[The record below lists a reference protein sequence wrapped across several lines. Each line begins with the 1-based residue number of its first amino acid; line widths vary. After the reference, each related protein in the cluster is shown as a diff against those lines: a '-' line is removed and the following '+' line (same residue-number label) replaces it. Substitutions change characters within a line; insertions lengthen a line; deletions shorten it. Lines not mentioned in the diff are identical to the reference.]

1 MAKRDKSGK
10 LIGPV
15 SGRVQARNPL
25 TKRWVKINTRTGRI
39 ISHKKSPGP
48 YKNVRKK
55 T

>member
-1 MAKRDKSGK
+1 MARKDKSGK
-10 LIGPV
+10 LRPI
-15 SGRVQARNPL
+15 SNRVQARNPL
-25 TKRWVKINTRTGRI
+25 TKRWVKIDTKTGRI